1 MVLIIFLSNL
11 LSRYEPLSLSLISTE
26 KLYNCRNINHE
37 SHEPRISNPEATS
50 YNTSCVRIP
59 RILFFLLLSRIIKRD
74 STPRSL
80 DFKREPH
87 VTDDL
92 LSSKFRTINYQFV
105 KVFIEQSVLE
115 KKSELRKRTFVRA
128 FYVRGSKDPRVEIR
142 FDKVLLTSQWRIKKG
157 RRGTRRKRYDRLQQ
171 KSVGMKF

>member
-1 MVLIIFLSNL
+1 MNHTNL
-11 LSRYEPLSLSLISTE
+11 VSPTPKQLHILR
-26 KLYNCRNINHE
+26 
-37 SHEPRISNPEATS
+37 
-50 YNTSCVRIP
+50 VRIP

-115 KKSELRKRTFVRA
+115 KKVSYEKNFRSSFPLEVQRSRNSIRQSPVNESMTYQEREEGNEKE
-128 FYVRGSKDPRVEIR
+128 EIR
-142 FDKVLLTSQWRIKKG
+142 SLAAEVRWNEILVRVWLTFSLRP
-157 RRGTRRKRYDRLQQ
+157 TH
-171 KSVGMKF
+171 

>member
-26 KLYNCRNINHE
+26 KLYNCRNTNHE

-142 FDKVLLTSQWRIKKG
+142 FDKVLLTSQ
-157 RRGTRRKRYDRLQQ
+157 
-171 KSVGMKF
+171 